1 MRKSR
6 RTFWK
11 VVPLFHGNGYHAPVL
26 ATPMCGIATLFSL
39 LAIFGCINNG
49 RARGC
54 IVRAWIPFEK
64 SLSLSQWLIYRAF
77 QPLSPLLTFHKRFT
91 LSVKAM
97 WNVCAP
103 SRPQETPANLYLQGL
118 FASAVKVK
126 AIFWKRNCLHQSVE
140 HQALFA
146 WDGASLHMILPW
158 THL

>member
-11 VVPLFHGNGYHAPVL
+11 VVPLFHGNGYLAPVL
-26 ATPMCGIATLFSL
+26 ATPVCGIATLFSL
-39 LAIFGCINNG
+39 LAILDALIMV
-49 RARGC
+49 ARGC
-54 IVRAWIPFEK
+54 TVRAWIPFEK
-64 SLSLSQWLIYRAF
+64 SLSLSQCLIYRAF
-77 QPLSPLLTFHKRFT
+77 QPLFPLLTFHKRFT
-91 LSVKAM
+91 LFVKAM

-103 SRPQETPANLYLQGL
+103 LRPQETPANLYLQGL
-118 FASAVKVK
+118 FVSAVKVK